1 MNQIDDREVLCEL
14 PSISLSNTAGELHT
28 KANVEFAPHHC
39 EYCFADKYG
48 KVSDL
53 VRVLKAWRSRATQ
66 RGDDDD
72 DKTVSCSSCR
82 M

>member
-1 MNQIDDREVLCEL
+1 MTLFEWFRDYNKIDNVNQIDDREVLCKL

-39 EYCFADKYG
+39 VYCFADKYG

-53 VRVLKAWRSRATQ
+53 LGKSF
-66 RGDDDD
+66 
-72 DKTVSCSSCR
+72 KSLEK
-82 M
+82 